1 MDPRN
6 YWIGF
11 SLIKGIGA
19 VRMRALEDY
28 FGNLEIA
35 WNAPLSTLKETGL
48 SEKICE
54 RVLQVRKDI
63 DLNQYVKRIQ
73 SAGIKILIKDDLE
86 YPRYLKEIDQPPPV
100 LYLKGE
106 ITLEDEWAVAIVG
119 TRKVTHYGKQITE
132 EFSRL
137 LADHKITVVSGLA
150 RGVDGIAHKSA
161 LEAGGRTI
169 AVLGSGVDRI
179 YPAEHKKL
187 AEDISNAGA
196 VISDYPPGTA
206 PEANNFPPRNRII
219 SGLSRATIV
228 IEAGQ
233 TSGALITA
241 DFAANQGRNVYAVP
255 GSIYNVQSKGTNKL
269 IQQGAKPLLDIRE
282 VLQDIQVELIQERK
296 SFRKEYPID
305 LFEEK
310 ILRVLSHEPL
320 HVDEITNLSELPIS
334 QVSSY
339 LAMMELK
346 GLTKQVGGMKYIV
359 IKEESGDY
367 LV

>member
-1 MDPRN
+1 MDVRN
-6 YWIGF
+6 YWVGF
-11 SLIKGIGA
+11 SLIKGVGA
-19 VRMRALEDY
+19 VRMKALEDY
-28 FGNLEIA
+28 FGDLETA
-35 WNAPLSTLKETGL
+35 WNAPISGFKEIGL

-54 RVLQVRKDI
+54 RIVVLRKEL
-63 DLNQYVKRIQ
+63 DLNQYIKRMTA
-73 SAGIKILIKDDLE
+73 AGIKFIIKDDLE

-100 LYLKGE
+100 LFIKGD
-106 ITLEDEWAVAIVG
+106 IQLEDEWSVAIVG

-132 EFSRL
+132 EFTRV

-150 RGVDGIAHKSA
+150 RGVDGIAHKTA
-161 LEAGGRTI
+161 LESGGRTI

-179 YPAEHKKL
+179 YPAEHRKL
-187 AEDISNAGA
+187 AEDISKSGA
-196 VISDYPPGTA
+196 VVSDYPPGTA
-206 PEANNFPPRNRII
+206 PEATNFPPRNRII
-219 SGLSRATIV
+219 SGLSRVTLV

-241 DFAANQGRNVYAVP
+241 EFAVNQGRTVYAVP

-269 IQQGAKPLLDIRE
+269 IQQGAKPLLDIRD

-310 ILRVLSHEPL
+310 ILRVLSDEPL
-320 HVDEITNLSELPIS
+320 HVDEITHLSEMPIS
-334 QVSSY
+334 EVSSY

-346 GLTKQVGGMKYIV
+346 GLTKQVGGMKYIA
-359 IKEESGDY
+359 IREQRGEY
-367 LV
+367 L

>member
-6 YWIGF
+6 YWVGF

-19 VRMRALEDY
+19 VRMKALEDY
-28 FGNLEIA
+28 FGNLETA
-35 WNAPLSTLKETGL
+35 WNAPISSLKETGL

-54 RVLQVRKDI
+54 RFLQIRKEF
-63 DLNQYVKRIQ
+63 DLNQYIKRIQ
-73 SAGIKILIKDDLE
+73 SAGIKFLIKDDIE
-86 YPRYLKEIDQPPPV
+86 YPRYLWEIDQPPPV
-100 LYLKGE
+100 LYLKGD
-106 ITLEDEWAVAIVG
+106 ITLEDEWSVAIVG

-132 EFSRL
+132 EFSHI

-161 LEAGGRTI
+161 LESGGRTI

-179 YPAEHKKL
+179 YPAEHRKL
-187 AEDISNAGA
+187 AEEISGSGA

-206 PEANNFPPRNRII
+206 PEATNFPPRNRII
-219 SGLSRATIV
+219 SGLSRVTIV

-241 DFAANQGRNVYAVP
+241 EFAANQGRNVYAVP

-310 ILRVLSHEPL
+310 ILSVLSNEPL

-346 GLTKQVGGMKYIV
+346 GLTKQVGGMKYVV
-359 IKEESGDY
+359 IKEGKGEY
-367 LV
+367 L